1 MHNIMPP
8 LPGFAS
14 IFAYFPG
21 FRRWRGSTT
30 GLFYG
35 APPGL
40 NNSARYRSRGLP
52 HNYQFVNTNYDIR
65 NTNFK
70 VRRLR
75 RNVAKPCIS
84 YWCNYGSK
92 R

>member
-1 MHNIMPP
+1 M
-8 LPGFAS
+8 
-14 IFAYFPG
+14 
-21 FRRWRGSTT
+21 
-30 GLFYG
+30 
-35 APPGL
+35 
-40 NNSARYRSRGLP
+40 SRKKECIIYINAWEQFVKGESL
-52 HNYQFVNTNYDIR
+52 YDVRIGDLEKLAKWQFVNTNYDIR